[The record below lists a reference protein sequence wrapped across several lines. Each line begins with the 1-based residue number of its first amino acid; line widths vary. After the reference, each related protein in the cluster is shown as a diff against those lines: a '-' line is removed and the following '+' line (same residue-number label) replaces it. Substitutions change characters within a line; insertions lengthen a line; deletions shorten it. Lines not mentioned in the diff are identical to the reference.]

1 VTSLMGALVGEGG
14 PSPFGKDLRI
24 GIDVGGTN
32 TDAVVMQQD
41 RVLREVKATTSVD
54 VTEGIVNALVGL
66 GLDDSL
72 RARVGAVMIGTT
84 HFTNAFVEAKDLAPC
99 GVIRLCL
106 PATAAVP
113 PFSDWP
119 TALLDAVGGHFA
131 MCHGGHEFD
140 GRRISAVDREE
151 IRRVAEAMGERG
163 VRSVAITSV
172 FSPLTADAELE
183 AADVVR
189 EILPDVHLSLS
200 HNIGRIGLIER
211 ENATIINASLRQLA
225 ETTMAAFG
233 DSLSRAGIA
242 APLFISQNDG
252 TLMGLNQAR
261 QYPVLTFASGP
272 TNSMRGAAF
281 LSGFE
286 NCIVVDVGGTTT
298 DVGVVAGGFPRPAG
312 GFVELAGVRTNFRMP
327 DVLSI
332 GIGGGSHVFQDR
344 HGLHVGPT
352 SVGRRLEERAL
363 VFGGDVLTATDVAVA
378 AGQIAIGDPSL
389 VRHLPP
395 TMVGAGL
402 RAIRHAVEVAV
413 ERMRSSAQP
422 IPWVLVGG
430 GSTLVPSDVACL
442 DPLMRPDHFAVANA
456 VGAAIAQVSGE
467 VDQVLSVPRALRD
480 TVLDKLKTE
489 AVERA
494 VSAGA
499 LKSSVDI
506 VEVDEVP
513 ITYLPDDLVRVR
525 VKAVGDLDLSSQ
537 KPRES
542 LNA

>member
-1 VTSLMGALVGEGG
+1 MGNGRSAPVHQ
-14 PSPFGKDLRI
+14 DLRI

-32 TDAVVMQQD
+32 TDAVVME
-41 RVLREVKATTSVD
+41 RETVLREIKATTSAD
-54 VTEGIVNALVGL
+54 VTEGIVNALIGL
-66 GLDDSL
+66 GLDDNL

-106 PATAAVP
+106 PATTAVP

-119 TALLDAVGGHFA
+119 SALLHAVGGHFV

-140 GRRISAVDREE
+140 GRRISSIDREE
-151 IRRVAEAMGERG
+151 IRRAAESMGERG

-172 FSPLTADAELE
+172 FSPLTAECELE
-183 AADVVR
+183 AADVVS

-200 HNIGRIGLIER
+200 HKVGRIGLLER

-225 ETTMAAFG
+225 ERTMVAFG
-233 DSLSRAGIA
+233 DALSRVGIS

-252 TLMGLNQAR
+252 TLMSLDQAR

-281 LSGFE
+281 LSGFA
-286 NCIVVDVGGTTT
+286 NCVVVDVGGTTT
-298 DVGVVAGGFPRPAG
+298 DVGVVVGGFPRPAG
-312 GFVELAGVRTNFRMP
+312 GSVELAGVRTNFRMP

-332 GIGGGSHVFQDR
+332 GIGGGSHVYHDR
-344 HGLHVGPT
+344 AGLHVGPT
-352 SVGRRLEERAL
+352 SVGRRLEERSL

-378 AGQIAIGDPSL
+378 AGQVQIGDPEL

-395 TMVGAGL
+395 TMVSAGL
-402 RAIRHAVEVAV
+402 HAIGHAVAVAV

-430 GSTLVPSDVACL
+430 GSTLVPSDVTDI

-467 VDQVLSVPRALRD
+467 VDQVLSMPRALRD
-480 TVLDKLKTE
+480 TILSKLKGE
-489 AVERA
+489 AVDQA
-494 VSAGA
+494 VVAGA
-499 LKSSVDI
+499 LKSSVEV
-506 VEVDEVP
+506 VEVDEIP

-525 VKAVGDLDLSSQ
+525 VKAVGDLDLSNQ
-537 KPRES
+537 RQREHLS
-542 LNA
+542 A